1 MNPKYPNWGRSKEAT
16 HGTNDERGELL
27 PLHQWWEHCMGQ
39 PNYQKGARKMD
50 GSLMD
55 LWWIMFIEILLDRW
69 RHGIEEKRKRFTM
82 DRKKRHTWRSSLQW
96 IIRIICQH
104 IIYLIHTISM
114 GLLGQPIVKEQ
125 SNRLAPVISSSLD
138 GCNGATSDVLVLFVG
153 VLKAHGQQVSPSFL
167 QLAAFLALLLVRLI
181 LWDGIPRYV
190 WKMGKMMGKRCL
202 KKTKTMSCRSLTSMQ
217 HAIAA

>member
-1 MNPKYPNWGRSKEAT
+1 M
-16 HGTNDERGELL
+16 
-27 PLHQWWEHCMGQ
+27 
-39 PNYQKGARKMD
+39 
-50 GSLMD
+50 
-55 LWWIMFIEILLDRW
+55 
-69 RHGIEEKRKRFTM
+69 
-82 DRKKRHTWRSSLQW
+82 
-96 IIRIICQH
+96 
-104 IIYLIHTISM
+104 
-114 GLLGQPIVKEQ
+114 KEQ

-181 LWDGIPRYV
+181 LWDGIPRYLKNGENDGE
-190 WKMGKMMGKRCL
+190 KMF

>member
-138 GCNGATSDVLVLFVG
+138 GCNGAPATSGSLRWSFE
-153 VLKAHGQQVSPSFL
+153 SPWPAS
-167 QLAAFLALLLVRLI
+167 QPVVLAAGGVPCAAPGSSHFMG
-181 LWDGIPRYV
+181 WDPRYV
-190 WKMGKMMGKRCL
+190 WKMGKWWGKDV
-202 KKTKTMSCRSLTSMQ
+202 
-217 HAIAA
+217 